1 MKINWFPGH
10 MTKALREL
18 KVEVKNVDVIIYVL
32 DARAP
37 LASLNPELDKIS
49 DKKPILF
56 VLNKFDLADNSKID
70 KLLKD
75 NVLKD
80 KYENS
85 SVIKLNATSSGAINI
100 VFNEIKKLCKE
111 KIEKNISK
119 GINFFLRAMVV
130 GVPNSGKST
139 LVNNLCGKTK
149 ALTGNKAGVTRGKQ
163 WVTVG
168 TNFQILDTPGTLYPN
183 LENQSVARKL
193 AYIGSI
199 RDEILDKN
207 ELACDF
213 ISDIRK
219 QYPQAIAKRYNIDEE
234 GLPYEVLEKIAMAR
248 KLLLK
253 GGEVDYDRAS
263 IVLIDDFRK
272 GKLGNITL

>member
-1 MKINWFPGH
+1 

-37 LASLNPELDKIS
+37 LASLNPELDKIA

-56 VLNKFDLADNSKID
+56 VLNKVDLADSVKIENLI
-70 KLLKD
+70 KG
-75 NVLKD
+75 NVLKE
-80 KYENS
+80 KYSNS

-111 KIEKNISK
+111 KIDKNNSK

-130 GVPNSGKST
+130 GIPNSGKST
-139 LVNNLCGKTK
+139 LVNNLCGKAK

-168 TNFQILDTPGTLYPN
+168 QNFQILDTPGTLYPN
-183 LENQSVARKL
+183 LENQSVAKKL

-234 GLPYEVLEKIAMAR
+234 GLPYEVLEKIAMSR

-253 GGEVDYDRAS
+253 GGDIDYDRAS
-263 IVLIDDFRK
+263 VALIDDFRK
-272 GKLGNITL
+272 GKLGNITLW

>member
-1 MKINWFPGH
+1 MIINWFPGH

-18 KVEVKNVDVIIYVL
+18 KAEVKNVDAIIYVL

-37 LASLNPELDKIS
+37 LASLNPELDKLA

-56 VLNKFDLADNSKID
+56 VLNKIDLADQQKIN

-75 NVLKD
+75 DVLRK
-80 KYENS
+80 KYSNS
-85 SVIKLNATSSGAINI
+85 SVVILNATASGALKI
-100 VFNEIKKLCKE
+100 VLSGLKNLCRDKISRFKE
-111 KIEKNISK
+111 KGLNSYI
-119 GINFFLRAMVV
+119 RAMVV
-130 GVPNSGKST
+130 GIPNSGKST

-163 WVTVG
+163 WLTVANG
-168 TNFQILDTPGTLYPN
+168 FQILDTPGTLYPK
-183 LENQSVARKL
+183 LENQNVARKL

-199 RDEILDKN
+199 NDEILDKN

-213 ISDIRK
+213 IADIRK
-219 QYPQAIAKRYNIDEE
+219 IYPNALAKRYSIDEN
-234 GLPYEVLEKIAMAR
+234 GLPYEVLEKIAMSR
-248 KLLLK
+248 KFLLK
-253 GGEVDYDRAS
+253 GGDPDYDRAS
-263 IVLIDDFRK
+263 IAMFDDFRK